1 MAPPV
6 DIPFPGIHPRVGEQV
21 LTVDPGVY
29 PIRPSD
35 GFPAA
40 AYAALVFWPRTYG
53 NWLTVQA
60 ELDTGGRFNG
70 SPKDLID
77 ALQRHKV
84 EHTAL
89 AQEVANE
96 EWVMAHHFLVGS
108 VPAGAG
114 VRLRVGV
121 DTNNKKFLDAVQD
134 PPDDGLPVPI
144 SIVYFDATAPQA
156 DGQTVRFIL
165 HPATPV
171 RASRALMALDVG
183 NTSTSAAMLD
193 PWERDGD
200 PRPLTH
206 RIPMLGARPVPG
218 RGGSIGFADPKAAP
232 IPSELRFTQ
241 FRTWYPAGT
250 QLPNTRVFP
259 DLLLFPDDDLPN
271 AVDYFAGELARAAGV
286 SARSV
291 MIGAKRMAASR
302 PKAKDPRNPT
312 GQTDFPTYPVTA
324 PHRLIPEPT
333 GETTDLPNA
342 TIQVD
347 VRGPLELLA
356 ARLFQHF
363 REARKEWPLKVALTY
378 PTTYSRYE
386 LQSLRRAVQKGWL
399 RMQALRQQPG
409 RDIPGNDR
417 ELNEVGRQL
426 QAVVSGPMDLDT
438 QSRDPVIQLLLDEA
452 SAAAFFFLHR
462 KIFEEIDGGLAAFR
476 YLYEHGL
483 NMLLYDCGGGTTD
496 IALVKAVVE
505 PDVRTLRITVLRRS
519 GVRTFGGDDITRQVC
534 RLLKAKLQYQIALD
548 RKKPLQT
555 APPITPVK
563 PPTDPAGWKALAAE
577 LEKFIADMSAADSQD
592 LLVPTK
598 TPPGQA
604 PTEDRRAASLDLWRM
619 GEQMKYTLSQEK
631 TPTGPQSA
639 TFTPGEA
646 RLPPLERDTNTL
658 TRAVL
663 PADPQQLA
671 QFKRKLETVSVNRI
685 EIDALVYE
693 PIMRSIAN
701 CNKLIADVFE
711 SRLGA
716 DEMPEEVH
724 WVVASGNA
732 VRYPAI
738 QQALRRH
745 LAVPFLDDPSRFTFD
760 PDNAK
765 DATAKGAVLALAA
778 MEAQAEQIDPKFD
791 SDLADRLPFDV
802 GFRDLRVGMVKVLFE
817 EHKRYLD
824 LKTREPVKILLAEV
838 SKQGVTAKRF
848 VLLRR
853 FPGDTGF
860 TNFLAFEFPDGIQGP
875 HLSVLYDDESEF
887 EFRVLDG
894 AGNEGAAVD
903 LTAGDTYQAPAQR
916 GDI

>member
-29 PIRPSD
+29 PIRPAD
-35 GFPAA
+35 DFPAA
-40 AYAALVFWPRTYG
+40 TYAALVSWPRAHG
-53 NWLTVQA
+53 NWLSVQA
-60 ELDTGGRFNG
+60 ELDTGGRLG
-70 SPKDLID
+70 GTPKDLID
-77 ALQRHKV
+77 TLQKHKV

-96 EWVMAHHFLVGS
+96 DWLMGNFFLVGS
-108 VPAGAG
+108 VPSGAAL
-114 VRLRVGV
+114 RLRFGV
-121 DTNNKKFLDAVQD
+121 DTNSKKFIDAVQD
-134 PPDDGLPVPI
+134 PPDDGYEVKL
-144 SIVYFDATAPQA
+144 SIVYFDAAARQP
-156 DGQTVRFIL
+156 DGQDVRLVL

-171 RASRALMALDVG
+171 RVSRSLMALDVG
-183 NTSTSAAMLD
+183 NTSTSAALLD
-193 PWERDGD
+193 PWDRDGD

-218 RGGSIGFADPKAAP
+218 RGGSIGFTDPRAHP
-232 IPSELRFTQ
+232 IPSELRFLQ
-241 FRTWYPAGT
+241 FRTWYPTGT
-250 QLPNTRVFP
+250 PLPNTRVFP

-286 SARSV
+286 PARSV
-291 MIGAKRMAASR
+291 LMGAKRMAASR
-302 PKAKDPRNPT
+302 PKPKDPHRPP
-312 GQTDFPTYPVTA
+312 GQTDFPTQPVSA
-324 PHRLIPEPT
+324 GHRLIPEPS
-333 GETTDLPNA
+333 GDTTDLPNA
-342 TIQVD
+342 TIYVD

-409 RDIPGNDR
+409 RDVPGLDR

-426 QAVVSGPMDLDT
+426 QAVVAGPLDLDT

-462 KIFEEIDGGLAAFR
+462 KIFEDIDGGLAAFR

-505 PDVRTLRITVLRRS
+505 KDVRTLRITVLRRS

-534 RLLKAKLQYQIALD
+534 RLLKAKLQYQIALE
-548 RKKPLQT
+548 RKKPVNS
-555 APPITPVK
+555 APPLTPVK
-563 PPTDPAGWKALAAE
+563 PPADAHGWKSLAAD
-577 LEKFIADMSAADSQD
+577 LERFIADMAAADPQD
-592 LLVPTK
+592 ALVPTK
-598 TPPGQA
+598 TPPGQT
-604 PTEDRRAASLDLWRM
+604 PTEDRRAASLDLWRL
-619 GEQMKYTLSQEK
+619 GEQMKYQLSQEK
-631 TPTGPQSA
+631 PPTGPQAA

-658 TRAVL
+658 TRGIL
-663 PADPQQLA
+663 PADLQQLA
-671 QFKRKLETVSVNRI
+671 QLRRKLDTVTINRI
-685 EIDALVYE
+685 EIDALVYD

-711 SRLGA
+711 SKLAA

-738 QQALRRH
+738 QQLLRKH
-745 LAVPFLDDPSRFTFD
+745 LAVPFLDDPARFTFD

-778 MEAQAEQIDPKFD
+778 MESQAQQIEPKFD

-802 GFRDLRVGMVKVLFE
+802 GYLHLGVNMTKVLFE

-824 LKTREPVKILLAEV
+824 LKTREPVKIPLADV
-838 SKQGVTAKRF
+838 SARGVPPRRF
-848 VLLRR
+848 SLLRR
-853 FPGDTGF
+853 FPGDPSF
-860 TNFLAFEFPDGIQGP
+860 TNFLAFEFPEGIQGQ
-875 HLSVLYDDESEF
+875 HLSVVYDDESEF
-887 EFRVLDG
+887 EFRVTDA
-894 AGNEGAAVD
+894 AGNEGRAVD

>member
-21 LTVDPGVY
+21 LPVDPGVY
-29 PIRPSD
+29 PIRPAD
-35 GFPAA
+35 GFPAST
-40 AYAALVFWPRTYG
+40 YAALVYWPRSYG
-53 NWLTVQA
+53 GWLSVQA
-60 ELDTGGRFNG
+60 GLDTGGRFGG
-70 SPKDLID
+70 SPKELID
-77 ALQRHKV
+77 VLQRHKV

-96 EWVMAHHFLVGS
+96 EWVMGHWFLVGT
-108 VPAGAG
+108 VPAGAMLQ
-114 VRLRVGV
+114 LRFGV
-121 DTNNKKFLDAVQD
+121 DTNNKKFIDAVQD
-134 PPDDGLPVPI
+134 PPADGLLVPI
-144 SIVYFDATAPQA
+144 SIVYFDAAAPQA
-156 DGQTVRFIL
+156 DGQTVRLVL

-171 RASRALMALDVG
+171 RASRTLMALDVG
-183 NTSTSAAMLD
+183 NTSTSAALLD

-206 RIPMLGARPVPG
+206 RIPMLSARPVPG
-218 RGGSIGFADPKAAP
+218 RGGSIGFSDPRAAP
-232 IPSELRFTQ
+232 VPSELRFVQ

-250 QLPNTRVFP
+250 ELPNTRVFP

-286 SARSV
+286 PARSV
-291 MIGAKRMAASR
+291 VMGAKRMAASR
-302 PKAKDPRNPT
+302 PKPKDPHRPP

-324 PHRLIPEPT
+324 AHRLIPEPN

-342 TIQVD
+342 TVHVD

-363 REARKEWPLKVALTY
+363 REAKKEWPLKVALTY

-399 RMQALRQQPG
+399 RMQALRQSPG
-409 RDIPGNDR
+409 RDAPTNDR

-426 QAVVSGPMDLDT
+426 QAVVAGPLDLDT

-534 RLLKAKLQYQIALD
+534 RLLKAKLQYQIALE
-548 RKKPLQT
+548 RKKPGLNP
-555 APPITPVK
+555 PPISPVK
-563 PPTDPAGWKALAAE
+563 PPTEASHWKAVAAE
-577 LEKFIADMSAADSQD
+577 LEKFIADMAAADPQD

-598 TPPGQA
+598 TPPGQP
-604 PTEDRRAASLDLWRM
+604 PTEDRRAAALDLWRL
-619 GEQMKYTLSQEK
+619 GEQMKYHLSQEK
-631 TPTGPQSA
+631 TPPGPQSA

-646 RLPPLERDTNTL
+646 KLPPLERDTNAL
-658 TRAVL
+658 TRAIL
-663 PADPQQLA
+663 PADLQQQA
-671 QFKRKLETVSVNRI
+671 QLKRKLETVSVNRI
-685 EIDALVYE
+685 EIDALVQE

-711 SRLGA
+711 SKIGP

-738 QQALRRH
+738 QQALRKH
-745 LAVPFLDDPSRFTFD
+745 LAVPFLDDPARFTFD

-824 LKTREPVKILLAEV
+824 LTTREPVKIPLAEV
-838 SKQGVTAKRF
+838 AKQGVPARRF

-853 FPGDTGF
+853 FPGDLGF
-860 TNFLAFEFPDGIQGP
+860 ANFLAFEFPDGIQGP
-875 HLSVLYDDESEF
+875 HLSVLYDDTSEF
-887 EFRVLDG
+887 EFRAVDA
-894 AGNEGAAVD
+894 AGTEGQAVD
-903 LTAGDTYQAPAQR
+903 LTAGETYQAPAQR

>member
-35 GFPAA
+35 GFPATS
-40 AYAALVFWPRTYG
+40 YAALVFWPRSTG

-70 SPKDLID
+70 TPKDLID

-96 EWVMAHHFLVGS
+96 EWVTGHFFLVGS
-108 VPAGAG
+108 VPVGSA
-114 VRLRVGV
+114 VRLRFGV
-121 DTNNKKFLDAVQD
+121 DTNSKKFIDGVQD
-134 PPDDGLPVPI
+134 PPADGLPVSI
-144 SIVYFDATAPQA
+144 SIAYFDAAAPQA
-156 DGQTVRFIL
+156 DGQTVRLIL
-165 HPATPV
+165 HPVTPV

-183 NTSTSAAMLD
+183 NTSTSAALLD

-232 IPSELRFTQ
+232 IPSELRLTQ

-250 QLPNTRVFP
+250 ELPNTRVFP

-271 AVDYFAGELARAAGV
+271 AVDYIAGELARAAGV

-291 MIGAKRMAASR
+291 LMGAKRMAASR
-302 PKAKDPRNPT
+302 PKPKDPRNPS
-312 GQTDFPTYPVTA
+312 GQTDFPTHPVTA
-324 PHRLIPEPT
+324 GHRLIPEPS
-333 GETTDLPNA
+333 GDTTDLPNA

-409 RDIPGNDR
+409 RDMPGSDR

-505 PDVRTLRITVLRRS
+505 ADVRTLRITVLRRS
-519 GVRTFGGDDITRQVC
+519 GVRTFGGDDITRQVF
-534 RLLKAKLQYQIALD
+534 RLLKAKLQYAISLD
-548 RKKPLQT
+548 RKNPNIPT
-555 APPITPVK
+555 PPIVPVK
-563 PPTDPAGWKALAAE
+563 PPADATGWKALAGE
-577 LEKFIADMSAADSQD
+577 LEKFIADMAAIDPQD
-592 LLVPTK
+592 KIVPTK
-598 TPPGQA
+598 SPHGQL
-604 PTEDRRAASLDLWRM
+604 PTEERRKNAQYLWMWSEITKHKISRER
-619 GEQMKYTLSQEK
+619 G
-631 TPTGPQSA
+631 PTGPGSA
-639 TFTPGEA
+639 TYVPGEE
-646 RLPPLERDTNTL
+646 RLANDLCRQFLAPDVYPSD
-658 TRAVL
+658 
-663 PADPQQLA
+663 PAQQA
-671 QFKRKLETVSVNRI
+671 QLNRKLDAVSVNHI

-711 SRLGA
+711 SKLAA

-724 WVVASGNA
+724 WVVASGNG

-738 QQALRRH
+738 QQALRKQ
-745 LAVPFLDDPSRFTFD
+745 LAVPFLDDPTRFTFD

-817 EHKRYLD
+817 EHKRYVD
-824 LKTREPVKILLAEV
+824 LKTREAVKIPLADL
-838 SKQGVTAKRF
+838 SQKGVPPRRF

-853 FPGDTGF
+853 FPGDPGF

-887 EFRVLDG
+887 EFRVADG